1 MKTRIGFSLL
11 ALLLTLSACSLP
23 KFGPGEAE
31 QPTSSVLFQD
41 DFSDPLSGWAR
52 IEDAEDVTDYHDG
65 QYMIYVGATNRDVW
79 ANPGLEFTDSFN
91 EVEATKIAGDNNNV
105 FGLICRYQDVE
116 NFYFFVIS
124 SDGYYGIGKM
134 SGGTQMLIGTQS
146 MPPSEIIVQGQ
157 GTNHIRAGCVGST
170 LTLIVNGETLAEY
183 EDTEFTSGDVGLLA
197 GSFNNPGTEIYF
209 DNFQALRP

>member
-52 IEDAEDVTDYHDG
+52 IEDAEDITDYHDG